1 MISDKILFFNIVAN
15 FKEQPFNFN
24 YTVYRKLSYANIS
37 NLEEKWKTIDL
48 VIEKLFTRITSGPV
62 WKIFKYLFTL
72 FVRDFSF
79 KLKKILSRVLT
90 TKFNPIMS
98 SLQFLLMHWPTDT
111 TRRQT
116 DAVPSQAIF
125 DFSVAMRNVRRI
137 GENAKKETFS

>member
-24 YTVYRKLSYANIS
+24 YTVYIKFSYAKIS
-37 NLEEKWKTIDL
+37 NLENWKTIDL
-48 VIEKLFTRITSGPV
+48 VIEKLFTRNTSGPV
-62 WKIFKYLFTL
+62 WKIFKNLFTL

-98 SLQFLLMHWPTDT
+98 SLQFLLMHWLTDN

-116 DAVPSQAIF
+116 DAVPSQAIY

-137 GENAKKETFS
+137 DENAKKDKKT